1 MSEKLLYAL
10 TRPLLFTLDPEAAHN
25 LTLPALR
32 RAAALGL
39 TRALA
44 KPERDPR
51 TVMGIPF
58 PNPVG
63 LAAGLDK
70 DGAYIDGLAALG
82 FGFIEVGTVTP
93 RGQPGN
99 PRPRIF
105 RLPAAR
111 GIINRLGFNNGGVD
125 AFVANVQASRFYQEK
140 RGVLGLNIGKNA
152 DTPIERAAEDY
163 LHCLRKVYPYASYVT
178 VNISSPNTKN
188 LRQLQG
194 ASELDSLLAQL
205 KGEQSRLA
213 DEDGRYVPLA
223 LKIAPDVD
231 ADQIRDIG
239 AALLRHGIDGV
250 IATNTTLSRRD
261 VEGMRHA
268 DEQGGLSGAPVFD
281 VSNIGIRAL
290 RKEVGDAVPIIGV
303 GGILSGRDAR
313 DKIQAGAQLV
323 QLYSGLIYRGPAL
336 VKECADAIKDI
347 QVQSP

>member
-1 MSEKLLYAL
+1 MSDKLLYAL
-10 TRPLLFTLDPEAAHN
+10 ARPLLFALDPETAHN

-32 RAAALGL
+32 RANALGMTGL
-39 TRALA
+39 VK
-44 KPERDPR
+44 KPAPDPR
-51 TVMGIPF
+51 TVMGITF

-82 FGFIEVGTVTP
+82 FGSIEIGTVTP
-93 RGQPGN
+93 RPQAGN

-105 RLPAAR
+105 RLPSAR
-111 GIINRLGFNNGGVD
+111 GVINRMGFNNGGVD

-140 RGVLGLNIGKNA
+140 QGVLGLNIGKNA

-188 LRQLQG
+188 LRQLQD
-194 ASELDSLLAQL
+194 ASELDALLAQL

-213 DEDGRYVPLA
+213 DEHGRYVPLA

-261 VEGMRHA
+261 VERVRHGN
-268 DEQGGLSGAPVFD
+268 EQGGLSGAPVFD
-281 VSNIGIRAL
+281 LSNIVIRAL

-303 GGILSGRDAR
+303 GGILSGRDAKA
-313 DKIQAGAQLV
+313 KIKAGAQMV

-336 VKECADAIKDI
+336 VRECAQALRETK
-347 QVQSP
+347 

>member
-1 MSEKLLYAL
+1 MSDKLLYSLA
-10 TRPLLFTLDPEAAHN
+10 RPLLFALDPETAHN

-32 RAAALGL
+32 RANALGI
-39 TRALA
+39 TGLA
-44 KPERDPR
+44 RRPAPDPR
-51 TVMGIPF
+51 TVMGITF

-82 FGFIEVGTVTP
+82 FGSIEVGTVTP
-93 RGQPGN
+93 RPQAGN

-105 RLPAAR
+105 RLPSAR
-111 GIINRLGFNNGGVD
+111 GVINRMGFNNGGVD

-152 DTPIERAAEDY
+152 DTPIERAADDY

-194 ASELDSLLAQL
+194 ASELDALLAQL

-213 DEDGRYVPLA
+213 DEHGRYVPLA
-223 LKIAPDVD
+223 LKIAPDID
-231 ADQIRDIG
+231 GDQIRDIG
-239 AALLRHGIDGV
+239 AALLRHRIDGV

-261 VEGMRHA
+261 VDGVRHSK
-268 DEQGGLSGAPVFD
+268 EQGGLSGAPVFD
-281 VSNIGIRAL
+281 LSNIVIRAL
-290 RKEVGDAVPIIGV
+290 KKEVGDAVPIIGV
-303 GGILSGRDAR
+303 GGILSGSDAMA
-313 DKIQAGAQLV
+313 KIQAGAQLV

-336 VKECADAIKDI
+336 VKECADALKD
-347 QVQSP
+347 SR

>member
-1 MSEKLLYAL
+1 MSDKLLYAL
-10 TRPLLFTLDPEAAHN
+10 ARPLLFALDPETAHN

-32 RAAALGL
+32 RANALGL
-39 TRALA
+39 TGLVK
-44 KPERDPR
+44 KPAPDPR
-51 TVMGIPF
+51 TVMGITF

-70 DGAYIDGLAALG
+70 DGRYIDGLASLG
-82 FGFIEVGTVTP
+82 FGSIEIGTVTP
-93 RGQPGN
+93 RAQPGN
-99 PRPRIF
+99 PRPRMF

-111 GIINRLGFNNGGVD
+111 GIINRMGFNNGGVD
-125 AFVANVQASRFYQEK
+125 AFVANVQASSFYQEK
-140 RGVLGLNIGKNA
+140 QGVLGLNIGKNA

-213 DEDGRYVPLA
+213 DEHGRYVPLA

-231 ADQIRDIG
+231 GDQIRDIG

-250 IATNTTLSRRD
+250 IATNTTLNRRD

-268 DEQGGLSGAPVFD
+268 NQQGGLSGAPVFD
-281 VSNIGIRAL
+281 LSNIVIRAL
-290 RKEVGDAVPIIGV
+290 KQEVGDAVPIIGV
-303 GGILSGRDAR
+303 GGILSGRDAEA
-313 DKIQAGAQLV
+313 KIAVGAQLV

-336 VKECADAIKDI
+336 VRECAEALRN
-347 QVQSP
+347 

>member
-1 MSEKLLYAL
+1 MSDKLLYAL
-10 TRPLLFTLDPEAAHN
+10 ARPLLFSLDAETAHN

-39 TRALA
+39 TGVVR
-44 KPERDPR
+44 KPAPDPR
-51 TVMGIPF
+51 TVMGITF

-82 FGFIEVGTVTP
+82 FGSIEIGTVTP
-93 RGQPGN
+93 RAQPGN
-99 PRPRIF
+99 PRPRMF

-111 GIINRLGFNNGGVD
+111 GIINRMGFNNGGVD

-152 DTPIERAAEDY
+152 DTPIERAADDY
-163 LHCLRKVYPYASYVT
+163 LACLRKVYPYASYVT

-194 ASELDSLLAQL
+194 ASELDALLAEL

-213 DEDGRYVPLA
+213 DQHGRYVPLA

-231 ADQIRDIG
+231 ADQIRNIG
-239 AALLRHGIDGV
+239 GALVRHGIDGV
-250 IATNTTLSRRD
+250 IATNTTLNRRD
-261 VEGMRHA
+261 VEGMKHA
-268 DEQGGLSGAPVFD
+268 NQQGGLSGAPVFD
-281 VSNIGIRAL
+281 LSNIVIRAL
-290 RKEVGDAVPIIGV
+290 KAEVGDAVPIIGV
-303 GGILSGRDAR
+303 GGILRGEDAKA
-313 DKIQAGAQLV
+313 KIAAGAQLV

-336 VKECADAIKDI
+336 VRECADALRGVK
-347 QVQSP
+347 